1 MNGMNIVALDAL
13 QLMDMDWTDLLA
25 INPKL
30 VRSDATAPEEVIER
44 AKDADVLLVNK
55 VRLTRQVLGSLPRLR
70 YVGVL
75 ATGYDNVDCEAARER
90 GIVVTNVPGYSTDS
104 VAQLVFALLLELCH
118 QAGHHSDTVKAG
130 RWASQP
136 YYCYWDSPLIELA
149 GKTMGI
155 FGMGRIGCRTAEIA
169 RAFGMK
175 VLACSRTP
183 RQLEGVE
190 WVDFDRL
197 LRESDVI
204 SLSSPLTEQTRGL
217 IDREALRRMKKSA
230 FLINT
235 ARGGLLVEQDLRE
248 ALDAGV
254 IAGAA
259 VDVLSSE
266 PPRADHPLVGAKN
279 LIVTPHIAWATKEA
293 RARLLDTV
301 RRNISAWMEGRTQ
314 NQVNGSRG

>member
-1 MNGMNIVALDAL
+1 MNIVALDAL

-25 INPKL
+25 IDPQL
-30 VRSDATAPEEVIER
+30 VRYDATAPEEVIGR

-55 VRLTRQVLGSLPRLR
+55 VRLTRQVLESLPRLR

-90 GIVVTNVPGYSTDS
+90 GVVVTNVPGYSTDS

-118 QAGHHSDTVKAG
+118 QTGHHSDTVKAG
-130 RWASQP
+130 RWAGQP

-155 FGMGRIGCRTAEIA
+155 YGMGRIGCRTAEIA

-183 RQLEGVE
+183 RQIEDVE

-204 SLSSPLTEQTRGL
+204 SLSSPLTDQTRGL

-235 ARGGLLVEQDLRE
+235 ARGGLLVEQDVRE
-248 ALDAGV
+248 ALDAGE

-266 PPRADHPLVGAKN
+266 PPRADNPLVGAKN

>member
-1 MNGMNIVALDAL
+1 MNIVALDAL

-25 INPKL
+25 IDPQL
-30 VRSDATAPEEVIER
+30 VRYDATAPEEVIGR

-55 VRLTRQVLGSLPRLR
+55 VRLTRQVLESLPRLR

-118 QAGHHSDTVKAG
+118 QTGHHSDTVKAG
-130 RWASQP
+130 RWAGQP

-183 RQLEGVE
+183 RQIEDVE

-204 SLSSPLTEQTRGL
+204 SLSSPLTDQTRGL
-217 IDREALRRMKKSA
+217 IDREVLRRMKKSA

-235 ARGGLLVEQDLRE
+235 ARGGLLVEQDVRE
-248 ALDAGV
+248 ALDAGE

-266 PPRADHPLVGAKN
+266 PPRADNPLVGAKN